1 MKCSDF
7 TIMFAEDEPGIRK
20 IYERNFVKEGY
31 KVVLVEHGA
40 RAMAELREQKI
51 DLLVTDL
58 AMPGMNT
65 LELFPIL
72 KKEYPRLP
80 VIVVTGHYLNLQED
94 FVAKGFDIKAVFN
107 KPVGISELKEKVRR
121 ILKISEVDRPEK
133 KTGILF

>member
-1 MKCSDF
+1 
-7 TIMFAEDEPGIRK
+7 
-20 IYERNFVKEGY
+20 
-31 KVVLVEHGA
+31 
-40 RAMAELREQKI
+40 
-51 DLLVTDL
+51 
-58 AMPGMNT
+58 MPGMNT